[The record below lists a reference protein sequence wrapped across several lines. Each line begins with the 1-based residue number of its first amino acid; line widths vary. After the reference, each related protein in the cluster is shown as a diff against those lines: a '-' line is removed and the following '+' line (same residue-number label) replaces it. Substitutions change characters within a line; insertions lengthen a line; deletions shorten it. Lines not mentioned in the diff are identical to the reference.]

1 MSDLNSVNE
10 RSFGYKITTGAYCAH
25 GTLMHIMS
33 GAGTVSPAN
42 HTGGLYV
49 HGVATTSGSGT
60 KTAGISQYATLVRC
74 ARIVN
79 DDWSFAKGS
88 PVYLSTTA
96 GAIAQT
102 GTQKVGFALDT
113 DEVFIDLDLVSIT

>member
-10 RSFGYKITTGAYCAH
+10 RSFGYKLTAGAYCAP

-33 GAGTVSPAN
+33 GAGTCSPAN
-42 HTGGLYV
+42 NTGGLFA
-49 HGVATTSGSGT
+49 HGVATTSGAGT

-74 ARIVN
+74 ARVVN
-79 DDWSFAKGS
+79 SDWSFSKGS
-88 PVYLSTTA
+88 PVYLSTVA
-96 GAIAQT
+96 GAYLQT

-113 DEVFIDLDLVSIT
+113 DEIFVDLDLVSIT

>member
-10 RSFGYKITTGAYCAH
+10 RSFGMQITAGAYCAP

-42 HTGGLYV
+42 HTGSLYA

-60 KTAGISQYATLVRC
+60 KVAGISQYATLVRC
-74 ARIVN
+74 ARVV
-79 DDWSFAKGS
+79 DSDWSFAIGS

-96 GAIAQT
+96 GAYKQT
-102 GTQKVGFALDT
+102 GTQKIGFALDT
-113 DEVFIDLDLVSIT
+113 DEVFVDLDLQTIN

>member
-1 MSDLNSVNE
+1 MSDLNSVSE
-10 RSFGYKITTGAYCAH
+10 RSFGYAVAAGAYCAP
-25 GTLMHIMS
+25 GTLMHINS
-33 GAGTVSPAN
+33 GAGTCSPAN
-42 HTGGLYV
+42 NTGGNYA
-49 HGVATTSGSGT
+49 HGVATTSGAGT

-74 ARIVN
+74 ARIV
-79 DDWSFAKGS
+79 DTSWSFAKGS

-113 DEVFIDLDLVSIT
+113 DEVFVDLDLVTIT

>member
-1 MSDLNSVNE
+1 MSDLNSINE
-10 RSFGYKITTGAYCAH
+10 RVFGYKLTTGTYCAP

-42 HTGGLYV
+42 NTAGLYA

-60 KTAGISQYATLVRC
+60 KVAGISQYATLVRC
-74 ARIVN
+74 ARVVN
-79 DDWSFAKGS
+79 SDWNFAKGS
-88 PVYLSTTA
+88 PVYLGTVA
-96 GAIAQT
+96 GAPAQT
-102 GTQKVGFALDT
+102 GTQKIGFALDT